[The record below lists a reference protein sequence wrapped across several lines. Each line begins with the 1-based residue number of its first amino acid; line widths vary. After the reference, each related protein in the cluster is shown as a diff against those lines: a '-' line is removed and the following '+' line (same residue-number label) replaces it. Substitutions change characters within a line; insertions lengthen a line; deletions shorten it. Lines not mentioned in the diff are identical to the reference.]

1 MNKEWLDILLDLSYI
16 SGTLEGI
23 SNASDEK
30 VQDGLLNA
38 LEQLQAIIGRIQKQ
52 LGVE

>member
-1 MNKEWLDILLDLSYI
+1 MNKDWLNILLDLSYF

-23 SNASDEK
+23 SNTADEK
-30 VQDGLLNA
+30 VQEVLINA
-38 LEQLQAIIGRIQKQ
+38 TEQIQAIIGRIEKQ